1 MNKDIKSELEY
12 LKNTKRKE
20 VREKINNARQ
30 FCDFNEDATYKDF
43 IDEQYRLEERIQDLE
58 NKLHQYSDANT
69 LKYPLLNH
77 QIKIVWLDDQLRE
90 TYCLVNPLEADVD
103 KNYLSVESPLGKV
116 LVHTKENEVL
126 KVDLPNGVAEIK
138 VLEIKKLNQS

>member
-1 MNKDIKSELEY
+1 MNKSMKSELEY
-12 LKNTKRKE
+12 LKNIKRKE
-20 VREKINNARQ
+20 VREKINKARQ

-43 IDEQYRLEERIQDLE
+43 IDEQYRLEEQIKNLE
-58 NKLHQYSDANT
+58 NKLHQYSDANA

-77 QIKIVWLDDQLRE
+77 QIKIVWLTDQLIE

-116 LVHTKENEVL
+116 LIQTKENDIL
-126 KVDLPNGVAEIK
+126 KVDLPKGVEEIK
-138 VLEIKKLNQS
+138 VLEITKLNQS